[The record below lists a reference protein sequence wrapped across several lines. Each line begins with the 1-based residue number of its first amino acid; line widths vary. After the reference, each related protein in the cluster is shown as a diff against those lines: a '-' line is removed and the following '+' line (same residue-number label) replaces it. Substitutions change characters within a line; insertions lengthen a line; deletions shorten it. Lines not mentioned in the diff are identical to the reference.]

1 MIRFIGR
8 WLGIEG
14 IADEEMK
21 ALRAPAERA
30 VLKASLK
37 FERGIKQKLTNTIPR
52 TGRMYGDHQA
62 SAPGEPPALLSGA
75 LRQSITHTMPSW
87 DQDNKVSA
95 DVGTSLVYAAIL
107 EWGGI
112 AGNGARILP
121 RPYIE
126 ATFFEMQDELEAILA
141 EAIES

>member
-1 MIRFIGR
+1 MIKFIGR
-8 WLGIEG
+8 WIGLEG
-14 IADEEMK
+14 FADEELK
-21 ALRAPAERA
+21 ALRMPAERA

-37 FERGIKQKLTNTIPR
+37 FEKGIKKKLTGPR
-52 TGRMYGDHQA
+52 TGIMYGSHQA

-75 LRQSITHTMPSW
+75 LRQSITHTMPTW
-87 DQDNKVSA
+87 DENNKVSG
-95 DVGTSLVYAAIL
+95 DVGTSLIYGGIL

-126 ATFFEMQDELEAILA
+126 ATWVEMQDELESILK
-141 EAIES
+141 EAIET